1 VGAGCVRER
10 SSVPELGVKQAM
22 AAAKIA
28 AKPVSIRMVFVI
40 LRSFITRCRRRT
52 SRFIF
57 LVRFRFVSRLVIM
70 LDMCIASLRSNLA
83 GMMITRALEPKIY
96 ICAILIFGLRSFC
109 GAVEVPSGTKPDT
122 YDRLLKKYVNAE
134 GLVAYEKWKGSAEDR
149 KALDDYL
156 AQFARDGSA
165 ARGNERYA
173 SLVNAYNGFVLQWIL
188 QNYPTESIWALKS
201 SFKGRRHRLG
211 GANASLNDIENNM
224 LRPEFGWRTHAVLVC
239 AARSCP
245 PLQQSAYTASGLDA
259 QTARAFRNW
268 LSRSDLNE
276 FLIDK
281 NEANISNIFK
291 WFRSDFDKAGGV
303 KAVLAKYAPAPA
315 RPMLERPDCK
325 ISYKSYN
332 WGLNDQGPHGRNYK
346 INIFD
351 FLH

>member
-1 VGAGCVRER
+1 
-10 SSVPELGVKQAM
+10 M

-28 AKPVSIRMVFVI
+28 AKPVSIRTVFII
-40 LRSFITRCRRRT
+40 LRSSITRCRRRT
-52 SRFIF
+52 SRFYF
-57 LVRFRFVSRLVIM
+57 PSKVSVRFATCDYARHVHCLLAFQSCGRDDETRLK
-70 LDMCIASLRSNLA
+70 
-83 GMMITRALEPKIY
+83 TKIY

-109 GAVEVPSGTKPDT
+109 GAVEVPSGIKHDT

-156 AQFARDGSA
+156 AQFARGGGA

-173 SLVNAYNGFVLQWIL
+173 SLVNAYNGFVVQWIL
-188 QNYPTESIWALKS
+188 QNYPTESIWALRS
-201 SFKGRRHRLG
+201 SFKERRHKLG
-211 GANASLNDIENNM
+211 GANVSLNDIENDM

-245 PLQQSAYTASGLDA
+245 PLQQSAYTAGGLDA
-259 QTARAFRNW
+259 QTARAFRTW
-268 LSRSDLNE
+268 LSRPDLNE

-281 NEANISNIFK
+281 NEADVSNIFK
-291 WFRSDFDKAGGV
+291 WFKGDFDKAGGV

-315 RPMLERPDCK
+315 RPMLEKPDCK

-332 WGLNDQGPHGRNYK
+332 WGLNDQGSHGRNYK